1 MSIYSELQGVASGLL
16 TEFDQHNIFL
26 IQRIYE
32 EPSPDPSTDDEPL
45 EPSTD
50 DEPLEPST
58 DDEPTEYDPDEPP
71 EPTEKKYALRGVA
84 KGVAQYFEKDGFVAN
99 SDAVVTTSVL
109 PNVSPSKDDCLE
121 LDGIVFKILQ
131 FEPVPRVGVPCVW
144 KFIVRKG
151 G

>member
-32 EPSPDPSTDDEPL
+32 EPSP
-45 EPSTD
+45 
-50 DEPLEPST
+50 EPST

>member
-1 MSIYSELQGVASGLL
+1 MSIYSELQKVAGDIL
-16 TEFDQHNIFL
+16 TEFDQKNITL
-26 IQRIYE
+26 IQK
-32 EPSPDPSTDDEPL
+32 T
-45 EPSTD
+45 
-50 DEPLEPST
+50 
-58 DDEPTEYDPDEPP
+58 YDSETPDEPS
-71 EPTEKKYALRGVA
+71 ETSEVRYSLRGVG
-84 KGVAQYFEKDGFVAN
+84 KGVSQYFEKNGFVAN

-121 LDGIVFKILQ
+121 VNGVVFKILQ